1 MLKHQ
6 KIDWICAAV
15 MALAAAAAVL
25 FMNGEKLGLIPAS
38 SSPGYESRLFDK
50 SKVHQVEILIE
61 DWEGFL
67 QSAPQEEYHPCTIR
81 IDGDKSGLI
90 AGITA
95 KAELL
100 IREAKDVF
108 CVPATAVFEEEDSS
122 YIAVVDNMR
131 FKRIPVDVGVDGD
144 VEVQVTAKDGTA
156 LAEGMQVVVSPD
168 AQMADGTA
176 VMITEGGGI

>member
-81 IDGDKSGLI
+81 IDGESFANVGLR
-90 AGITA
+90 A
-95 KAELL
+95 KGNNSRRLTERYGL
-100 IREAKDVF
+100 
-108 CVPATAVFEEEDSS
+108 DSYS
-122 YIAVVDNMR
+122 L
-131 FKRIPVDVGVDGD
+131 K
-144 VEVQVTAKDGTA
+144 VEFDHYT
-156 LAEGMQVVVSPD
+156 S
-168 AQMADGTA
+168 
-176 VMITEGGGI
+176 

>member
-1 MLKHQ
+1 MKAGQ
-6 KIDWICAAV
+6 KAV
-15 MALAAAAAVL
+15 ITADILDGASVD
-25 FMNGEKLGLIPAS
+25 GEVVKISPTGEEKGGGSTERVIPA
-38 SSPGYESRLFDK
+38 
-50 SKVHQVEILIE
+50 
-61 DWEGFL
+61 
-67 QSAPQEEYHPCTIR
+67 TIR

-100 IREAKDVF
+100 IREAQDAF